1 MKWWDDIWLNEGFA
15 TWMANKPL
23 AVWKPEWDVE
33 LDEVEET
40 QTALALD
47 ALRSTRA
54 IRTKVETPEEINEVF
69 DAIAYEK
76 SACEIR
82 MVESY
87 FGADAFRKG
96 VASYINKYAYANANA
111 EDFWTEVAHS
121 TGKPVDRIMRS
132 YVDQPGVPVLSV
144 TSACTGANT
153 EVTIEQERFVGTPG
167 GAPPSPQ
174 SWTIPICFKAF
185 PDSPAS
191 CHVISKPKET
201 LTVPGC
207 AAEAF
212 VNAGSVGYFF
222 TEYAPETVRTLSRKA
237 RGTLTPSERVGLL
250 GDEWWMVRSGRHDI
264 GVFLDLAG
272 ALAADETAAV
282 TESVAGRI
290 EFTAEYLISS
300 AQRAKFETWVRSRF
314 GPVLDRLGLPGTG
327 DDEQQQSRR
336 AALLDLVGVWGGAPH
351 VQKQARELAVAYIK
365 EPSALPGTLVGA
377 VLRVAAYGGDAVLY
391 DQYVNRLKQVRSNPE
406 EYYRFFAAL
415 PYFRDPAL
423 MKRTLAFAL
432 SPEVRTQDSGTLIA
446 GVLAVPW
453 GRDVAWTFVKQQWT
467 ALTARLGTFQGIPT
481 IVQATSSFCSTK
493 AAADVKTF
501 FAKHPVESAERSV
514 RQSIERIDSCAALDA
529 RQSQPLSQWLGGT
542 L

>member
-1 MKWWDDIWLNEGFA
+1 
-15 TWMANKPL
+15 
-23 AVWKPEWDVE
+23 
-33 LDEVEET
+33 
-40 QTALALD
+40 
-47 ALRSTRA
+47 
-54 IRTKVETPEEINEVF
+54 
-69 DAIAYEK
+69 
-76 SACEIR
+76 
-82 MVESY
+82 
-87 FGADAFRKG
+87 
-96 VASYINKYAYANANA
+96 
-111 EDFWTEVAHS
+111 
-121 TGKPVDRIMRS
+121 
-132 YVDQPGVPVLSV
+132 
-144 TSACTGANT
+144 
-153 EVTIEQERFVGTPG
+153 
-167 GAPPSPQ
+167 
-174 SWTIPICFKAF
+174 
-185 PDSPAS
+185 
-191 CHVISKPKET
+191 
-201 LTVPGC
+201 
-207 AAEAF
+207 
-212 VNAGSVGYFF
+212 
-222 TEYAPETVRTLSRKA
+222 
-237 RGTLTPSERVGLL
+237 
-250 GDEWWMVRSGRHDI
+250 
-264 GVFLDLAG
+264 
-272 ALAADETAAV
+272 
-282 TESVAGRI
+282 
-290 EFTAEYLISS
+290 
-300 AQRAKFETWVRSRF
+300 
-314 GPVLDRLGLPGTG
+314 VLDRLGLPGTG